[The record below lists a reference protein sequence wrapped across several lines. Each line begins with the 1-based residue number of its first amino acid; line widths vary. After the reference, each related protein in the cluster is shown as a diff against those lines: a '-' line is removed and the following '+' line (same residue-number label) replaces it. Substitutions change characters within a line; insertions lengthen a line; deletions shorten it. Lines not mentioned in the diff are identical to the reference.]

1 MTLADFKNPFRLFFM
16 KFPTFVISS
25 SPPSKICEIRS
36 CVISKRSS
44 VSSINCSA
52 RSENAGK
59 PSTIDCTVALTC
71 GIITSRIIVIA
82 PINTSSEAIR
92 LSGRRSF
99 FQRLLRSKNTNTF
112 CSNSFIT
119 ILRIKAVQKPPMTGV
134 SIFSMADSQLKT
146 LPMFSATVSIAIM
159 QKLIN
164 SIFLVGSFEIFIFHY
179 PIVSTLIRLVFPEI
193 PLVIPPVMTI
203 LSPFFKENV
212 AFEMRLAV

>member
-1 MTLADFKNPFRLFFM
+1 
-16 KFPTFVISS
+16 
-25 SPPSKICEIRS
+25 
-36 CVISKRSS
+36 
-44 VSSINCSA
+44 
-52 RSENAGK
+52 
-59 PSTIDCTVALTC
+59 
-71 GIITSRIIVIA
+71 
-82 PINTSSEAIR
+82 
-92 LSGRRSF
+92 
-99 FQRLLRSKNTNTF
+99 
-112 CSNSFIT
+112 
-119 ILRIKAVQKPPMTGV
+119 MTGV